1 MTSPA
6 VDAAGTAATRTVA
19 PDRAW
24 VWITAGWRDFAATP
38 LIGLLFGAACVA
50 AGWFLILLLLQLG
63 AVWAILPAAAGFL
76 LVAPMLA
83 AGLYEASRRREH
95 GMPVTLRACLRA
107 YTRNPGQLAT
117 IGFVLLLLFLF
128 WVRVAALIF
137 MLMFG
142 LEAAPPI
149 EQLPMA
155 MLRSS
160 QLLPFLIVGTGA
172 GALLAAAAFL
182 VSAVSIPM
190 VLDRD
195 VGAVE
200 AIVTSIRVVAA
211 HPAAMLVWAWLIV
224 VLTAMAM
231 VPFMLGLCLV
241 IPVMGHATW
250 HAYRDLVH

>member
-1 MTSPA
+1 MKTHTL
-6 VDAAGTAATRTVA
+6 DAAGAVERIVP

-24 VWITAGWRDFAATP
+24 VWITAGWRDFAAAP
-38 LIGLLFGAACVA
+38 LVGLVHGGACVA

-63 AVWAILPAAAGFL
+63 ALWAILPATAGFL

-95 GMPVTLRACLRA
+95 GLPVTLAACLKG
-107 YTRNPGQLAT
+107 YTRNASQLALL
-117 IGFVLLLLFLF
+117 GFVLLLLFLF

-142 LEAAPPI
+142 LQAAPPI
-149 EQLPMA
+149 EELPMA
-155 MLRSS
+155 MLRSP

-172 GALLAAAAFL
+172 GALLATASFL

-190 VLDRD
+190 VVDRD
-195 VGAVE
+195 IGAVE
-200 AIVTSIRVVAA
+200 AVVTSIRTVAA

-224 VLTAMAM
+224 VFTAMAM
-231 VPFMLGLCLV
+231 APFMLGLCLV
-241 IPVMGHATW
+241 IPVLGHATW
-250 HAYRDLVH
+250 HAYRDLVP